1 MADGREE
8 REELKK
14 RLEQEKRDGR
24 DDSPRPDP
32 LEDWGPERGGS

>member
-1 MADGREE
+1 MADGAEE

-14 RLEQEKRDGR
+14 RLEQEKRENREEGL
-24 DDSPRPDP
+24 RPDP

>member
-14 RLEQEKRDGR
+14 RLEQEKQDNRERGIDRDA
-24 DDSPRPDP
+24 